1 MGAKVAE
8 QLERFKVQGLVVIG
22 GFEAFHSVL
31 QLSENRDKYKAFR
44 IPMVVLPATISNN
57 VPGTDFSVGGD
68 TALNE
73 ITEIC
78 DRIRQSAQGTK
89 RRVFIVETM
98 GAYCGYL
105 ATMAGL
111 AGGADAAYIHEEKFG
126 IKDLMKDL
134 DILSYKMD
142 KGQVFR
148 GLVLRNEYASDN
160 YSTDFFFRLYSEE
173 GKDKFTVRSN
183 VLGHM
188 QQGGWPSPFDRNV
201 ATKMAAKTVSW
212 LIDQLNTCAAR
223 DGTVHAEDDTTA
235 TLLGMRTRAY
245 KFQPVADIKKITN
258 FDLRTPSEPQW
269 WMKLRSIMA
278 ILAQHDSTYEVEG
291 LDPAVNTDGET
302 LDH

>member
-1 MGAKVAE
+1 
-8 QLERFKVQGLVVIG
+8 
-22 GFEAFHSVL
+22 
-31 QLSENRDKYKAFR
+31 
-44 IPMVVLPATISNN
+44 MVVLPATISNN

-148 GLVLRNEYASDN
+148 GLVLRNEYANDN
-160 YSTDFFFRLYSEE
+160 YSTDFFYRLYSEE

-223 DGTVHAEDDTTA
+223 DGSGTVHAEDASTA

-245 KFQPVADIKKITN
+245 KFQPVADIKNITN
-258 FDLRTPSEPQW
+258 FELRTPSEPQW

-291 LDPAVNTDGET
+291 LDPANNTDGET

>member
-1 MGAKVAE
+1 M
-8 QLERFKVQGLVVIG
+8 VIG

-31 QLSENRDKYKAFR
+31 QLSENREKYKQFR

-57 VPGTDFSVGGD
+57 VPGTDFSIGGD

-134 DILSYKMD
+134 DILCYKMD

-148 GLVLRNEYASDN
+148 GLVLRNEMANPN
-160 YSTDFFFRLYSEE
+160 YDTDFFYRLYSEE

-188 QQGGWPSPFDRNV
+188 QQGGWPSPFDR
-201 ATKMAAKTVSW
+201 W
-212 LIDQLNTCAAR
+212 DQLVNE
-223 DGTVHAEDDTTA
+223 G
-235 TLLGMRTRAY
+235 
-245 KFQPVADIKKITN
+245 N
-258 FDLRTPSEPQW
+258 N
-269 WMKLRSIMA
+269 
-278 ILAQHDSTYEVEG
+278 ILY
-291 LDPAVNTDGET
+291 
-302 LDH
+302 